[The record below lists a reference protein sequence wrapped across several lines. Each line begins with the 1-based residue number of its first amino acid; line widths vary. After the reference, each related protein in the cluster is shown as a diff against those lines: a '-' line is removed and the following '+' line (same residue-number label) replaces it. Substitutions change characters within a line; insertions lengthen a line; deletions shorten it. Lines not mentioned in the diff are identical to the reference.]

1 MTLLLRIGLTP
12 IAFVL
17 VARAQSRFGDWIGG
31 RLIGLPLTTGPF
43 LLTVCMTS
51 SRTTAAHAAAGVTS
65 GQMAVVIFCSAYAWT
80 ARQLRPLAATV
91 TSLALAFGAVV
102 VVSSFAGTWSAATAV
117 WIVIA
122 ASLVLWP
129 WARHEGRAA
138 GDGVGSQTP
147 GAGSQTPGAESQTP
161 GAGSR
166 AGTVAPPRAALL
178 QRAAI
183 STCVVATMSTLV
195 PILGA
200 RPAGIISSA
209 PILLSIMLPGTHR
222 QSGAAGA
229 GAMARGTIVSMTAT
243 VAFSAVLA
251 SSLPQM
257 PVVAA
262 LLLAASVLGGL
273 IAVTPL
279 LERLLSQL
287 SPGPGR
293 AHAPA
298 HP

>member
-1 MTLLLRIGLTP
+1 MFGLRLPIIWIVAILLRIGLTP
-12 IAFVL
+12 IVFVL
-17 VARAQSRFGDWIGG
+17 VSRAQSRFGDWIGG

-65 GQMAVVIFCSAYAWT
+65 GQMAVVTFCSSYAWT
-80 ARQLRPLAATV
+80 ARRMRPLPATIA
-91 TSLALAFGAVV
+91 SLALALTAVV
-102 VVSSFAGTWSAATAV
+102 TLSSVAGIWSSASAV

-129 WARHEGRAA
+129 WARHEADAA
-138 GDGVGSQTP
+138 EPAQT
-147 GAGSQTPGAESQTP
+147 T
-161 GAGSR
+161 
-166 AGTVAPPRAALL
+166 AATTSATML
-178 QRAAI
+178 QRALI

-200 RPAGIISSA
+200 RPAGIITSA

-229 GAMARGTIVSMTAT
+229 AAMARGTIVSMAAT
-243 VAFSAVLA
+243 VAFSATLA
-251 SSLPQM
+251 TTLPRM
-257 PVVAA
+257 SAPSA
-262 LLLAASVLGGL
+262 LLVSAAVLCCL
-273 IAVTPL
+273 IAATPL
-279 LERLLSQL
+279 LDRFAAAL
-287 SPGPGR
+287 SPAQARG
-293 AHAPA
+293 HAPA

>member
-1 MTLLLRIGLTP
+1 VAIILRIGLTP
-12 IAFVL
+12 IAFAL

-51 SRTTAAHAAAGVTS
+51 SRSTAAHAAAGVTS
-65 GQMAVVIFCSAYAWT
+65 GQMAVVMFCSAYAWA
-80 ARQLRPLAATV
+80 ARLVRPLPATA
-91 TSLALAFGAVV
+91 TSLALALAAVV
-102 VVSSFAGTWSAATAV
+102 VVSSLAGIWSAAAAV
-117 WIVIA
+117 WVVIA

-129 WARHEGRAA
+129 RAAHAEHPASAAERPRAA
-138 GDGVGSQTP
+138 GSAGV
-147 GAGSQTPGAESQTP
+147 
-161 GAGSR
+161 R
-166 AGTVAPPRAALL
+166 ATML

-222 QSGAAGA
+222 QSGPAGA
-229 GAMARGTIVSMTAT
+229 AAMARGTIVSMTAT

-251 SSLPQM
+251 TSLPHISAL
-257 PVVAA
+257 AA
-262 LLLAASVLGGL
+262 LALATIVLAGL

-279 LERLLSQL
+279 LELLLAQL
-287 SPGPGR
+287 SPAPSR

>member
-43 LLTVCMTS
+43 LLTVCLTS

-80 ARQLRPLAATV
+80 ARQLRPATATA
-91 TSLALAFGAVV
+91 TSLALALGGVV

-117 WIVIA
+117 WVAIA

-129 WARHEGRAA
+129 WARHERDTA
-138 GDGVGSQTP
+138 GDGARPQ
-147 GAGSQTPGAESQTP
+147 
-161 GAGSR
+161 
-166 AGTVAPPRAALL
+166 AGTAASARTTML

-251 SSLPQM
+251 TALPQM
-257 PVVAA
+257 SVPAA
-262 LLLAASVLGGL
+262 LLLAATVLAGL

-279 LERLLSQL
+279 LERLLGQL
-287 SPGPGR
+287 SPAPGR
-293 AHAPA
+293 GHAPA

>member
-1 MTLLLRIGLTP
+1 VAIILRIGLTP
-12 IAFVL
+12 IAFAL

-43 LLTVCMTS
+43 LLTVCLTS

-65 GQMAVVIFCSAYAWT
+65 GQMAVVMFCSAYAWT
-80 ARQLRPLAATV
+80 ARQMRPLRATA
-91 TSLALAFGAVV
+91 TSLALAFTAVV
-102 VVSSFAGTWSAATAV
+102 VVSSLAGIWSAAAAV
-117 WIVIA
+117 WVVIT

-129 WARHEGRAA
+129 WARHAGHAASAGQPSQAEGSASERA
-138 GDGVGSQTP
+138 TM
-147 GAGSQTPGAESQTP
+147 
-161 GAGSR
+161 
-166 AGTVAPPRAALL
+166 L

-183 STCVVATMSTLV
+183 STCVVATMSMLV

-209 PILLSIMLPGTHR
+209 PILLSIMLPATHR

-229 GAMARGTIVSMTAT
+229 AAVARGTIVSMAAT

-257 PVVAA
+257 SVFPA
-262 LLLAASVLGGL
+262 LLLSALVLCVLIAAS
-273 IAVTPL
+273 PL
-279 LERLLSQL
+279 LERVIPQL
-287 SPGPGR
+287 RLRSPGPDR